1 MEVNC
6 CGDLAGG
13 NQSTVKQSEVID
25 LRVPDEA
32 IPGSEKCVVNII
44 GAYLQTVH
52 SHTSVQCDH
61 MQFVIRKK
69 TSYGKRNT

>member
-13 NQSTVKQSEVID
+13 NQSTVKRSKVID

-32 IPGSEKCVVNII
+32 VPGSEKCVVNIV
-44 GAYLQTVH
+44 GAFLHTVL
-52 SHTSVQCDH
+52 SYTSCN
-61 MQFVIRKK
+61 VI
-69 TSYGKRNT
+69 TCNL